1 MQWDRVSLRY
11 FCSDTCADESTI
23 ECNAPVL
30 SDCGNDCGTMGT
42 ALALNQCDSGVATC
56 GNDVYDDCGN
66 LCPDA
71 GTALN
76 SSQCSS
82 ASSTPCNQPVTDDCG
97 NDCGDI
103 GTQSMYIQWM

>member
-1 MQWDRVSLRY
+1 MIVELRHLY
-11 FCSDTCADESTI
+11 
-23 ECNAPVL
+23 L
-30 SDCGNDCGTMGT
+30 
-42 ALALNQCDSGVATC
+42 GVATC
-56 GNDVYDDCGN
+56 GRFMMH
-66 LCPDA
+66 A

-103 GTQSMYIQWM
+103 GTYCEGSETYIQ